1 MFTVKLVKRD
11 GKLVY
16 PDDKSKLNYQIFLD
30 KLSDGQQVEVFMGLT
45 SDDGSVAQL
54 AKVHA
59 CIRELAKESG
69 YTFDEMKIII
79 KQHSGLCYDADGAEY
94 CKSFADCSKD
104 ELVLAIEACIQI
116 GREFNINLALGPFF
130 RFKFFFFKKIFSLA

>member
-30 KLSDGQQVEVFMGLT
+30 KLTEGQEVEVYMGLT
-45 SDDGSVAQL
+45 SSNKSVAQL

-59 CIRELAKESG
+59 CIRELASESG
-69 YTFDEMKIII
+69 YTFEEMKTLV
-79 KQHSGLCYDADGAEY
+79 KQNSGLCYDGGDAIM
-94 CKSFADCSKD
+94 CKSFAECSKD
-104 ELVLAIEACIQI
+104 ELALAIEACIEI
-116 GREFNINLALGPFF
+116 GKMYNMNL
-130 RFKFFFFKKIFSLA
+130 S

>member
-1 MFTVKLVKRD
+1 MFTVKLVKQD

-16 PDDKSKLNYQIFLD
+16 PDDKAKLNYQIFLD
-30 KLSDGQQVEVFMGLT
+30 KLPEGQKVEMYIGLADT
-45 SDDGSVAQL
+45 DHSVAQL

-69 YTFDEMKIII
+69 YTFDEMKTII
-79 KQHSGLCYDADGAEY
+79 KRQSGLCYDGGDAEY

-104 ELVLAIEACIQI
+104 ELALAIEACIQI
-116 GREFNINLALGPFF
+116 GQENYNINF
-130 RFKFFFFKKIFSLA
+130 R

>member
-54 AKVHA
+54 AKVHS

-69 YTFDEMKIII
+69 YTFDEMKTII

-94 CKSFADCSKD
+94 CKSFADCSKM

-116 GREFNINLALGPFF
+116 GKEFNISF
-130 RFKFFFFKKIFSLA
+130 